1 MEFALV
7 VPLLMIVL
15 FGIISYGFLL
25 STRQGVSQA
34 AAEGARA
41 AAVTPGDDNAKKSAA
56 WAAVGDAFDASGVT
70 GCSNGSLVP
79 AGKGT
84 CAVTIAPCN
93 PPAASPRCA
102 TVEVVLNY
110 DPVLPG
116 FDIAVPDKLTYTAV
130 AQVS

>member
-1 MEFALV
+1 VEFALV

-41 AAVTPGDDNAKKSAA
+41 AAVTPGNDDAKKSAA
-56 WAAVGDAFDASGVT
+56 WAAVADALDANGVT
-70 GCSNGSLVP
+70 GCTSGALVP

-84 CAVTIAPCN
+84 CNVTIAACD

-102 TVEVVLNY
+102 KVEVVLNY
-110 DPVLPG
+110 DTILPG

-130 AQVS
+130 SQVS